1 MRVGR
6 VLFSFGGGI
15 DDVLSV
21 NWLARNRGQQVVALL
36 ADLGQGSYLEPLGE
50 LALECGAARTI
61 ISDLRGEFLEDF
73 VFPTIAAG
81 ARYEGYWLS
90 TPLARS
96 TICKELV
103 RVCRELGFD
112 AIGHGAS
119 PGGNDH
125 LRFETAI
132 GALDGEIEL
141 IGPSPDLVRLTLRER
156 IERAEQLQVPLIPGY
171 SDEVSTDRNLWGV
184 GQFHGGLDD
193 IWEAPPENLFQLTC
207 CPTEAPAEPLDL
219 MLTFESGLPIAVDDE
234 PLDPID
240 LVEKL
245 NLVGGEHGVGRL
257 DHVENRVMG
266 GKTREVYEAPA
277 AALLYSA
284 HEALEEL
291 TQPRVLNRHQR
302 TLAEE
307 YGRLIY
313 EGQWFSQAREAIDA
327 FFKVSQRNVSG
338 KVRLR
343 LFKGSITVRGRES
356 DHALYCGSGDPLER
370 LPAGVLERIT
380 HLQRAHQ
387 IRRRKR

>member
-1 MRVGR
+1 MGR
-6 VLFSFGGGI
+6 VLFAFGGGL

-21 NWLARNRGQQVVALL
+21 HWLARNRGQQVVALL
-36 ADLGQGSYLEPLGE
+36 ADLGQDSYLEPLGE

-103 RVCRELGFD
+103 RVCKELGYE

-132 GALDGEIEL
+132 NALDSGIEL
-141 IGPSPDLVRLTLRER
+141 IGPSPDLVRLNFSER
-156 IERAEQLQVPLIPGY
+156 IERAELLQIPLLPGY
-171 SDEVSTDRNLWGV
+171 SEEISTDRNLWGV
-184 GQFHGGLDD
+184 GQFHGGLED

-207 CPTEAPAEPLDL
+207 CPTEAPDEPLDL
-219 MLTFESGLPIAVDDE
+219 MLTFERGQPIAVDDE
-234 PLDPID
+234 ALKPIE

-245 NLVGGEHGVGRL
+245 NRIGGAHGVGRL

-277 AALLYSA
+277 AALLYCA

-291 TQPRVLNRHQR
+291 TQPRVLNRYQR
-302 TLAEE
+302 SLAEE

-327 FFKVSQRNVSG
+327 FFQVSQRNVSG
-338 KVRLR
+338 KVKVRIY
-343 LFKGSITVRGRES
+343 KGSITVRGRES
-356 DHALYCGSGDPLER
+356 DHALYRSSGGTLDR
-370 LPAGVLERIT
+370 LPAGVLERVT
-380 HLQRAHQ
+380 LLQRSHQ
-387 IRRRKR
+387 LRRRKR